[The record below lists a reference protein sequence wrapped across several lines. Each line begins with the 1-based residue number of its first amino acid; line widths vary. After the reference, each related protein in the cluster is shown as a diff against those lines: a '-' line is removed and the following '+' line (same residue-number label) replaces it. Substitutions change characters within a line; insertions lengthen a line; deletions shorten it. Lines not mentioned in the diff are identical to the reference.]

1 MPTHKIKIVITLVI
15 IAAAVLLLAWQ
26 YVIRDGKEQKPTDN
40 QTESQQTGSPA
51 LPGGVKFELGEVI
64 RVETDKIFFTV
75 STGEEK
81 TALLGIDTELKKQT
95 RTANGVKVVDAQLS
109 DFTKGVKIVVYY
121 IEEPENGN
129 YPALKIQNIEL
140 K

>member
-1 MPTHKIKIVITLVI
+1 M
-15 IAAAVLLLAWQ
+15 
-26 YVIRDGKEQKPTDN
+26 
-40 QTESQQTGSPA
+40 
-51 LPGGVKFELGEVI
+51 PGGVKFELGEVI